1 MSQAP
6 PAKGAPSAG
15 SGGNSDSDD
24 AGGREYMLIPLS
36 DDNAQASEKVLGK
49 RRARTPSGAASEP
62 QEEESL
68 SDADG
73 VWEPEYEDD
82 AMQLSVVAGG
92 SAPKFARL
100 TSEPEE
106 EVPGQR
112 ASPQPGP
119 STTRGARGIKPVRRR
134 TPRTRAA
141 GKEGS
146 PAELDALPYET
157 PNFTCGWSP
166 LQYPNSSPCHESC
179 TRLSD
184 LRRHQRPHFE
194 VDLEYAKEHLNQGAI
209 DTAQAA
215 LDKCAGRGQSY
226 PCEVCGKVYSR
237 LDAVTRHRQ
246 QPQGKRC
253 NVDIGACPTST
264 IYKQRRAAEKR
275 AKESQEA
282 EEKAETAQTEE
293 KDEGEGEEKGGEKG
307 EEKDGG
313 KDEEMDE

>member
-6 PAKGAPSAG
+6 PAKGAPGAG

-24 AGGREYMLIPLS
+24 AGN
-36 DDNAQASEKVLGK
+36 DNTQASDKVLGK
-49 RRARTPSGAASEP
+49 RRARTPPRAVPEP

-68 SDADG
+68 SDADAD
-73 VWEPEYEDD
+73 WEPEYDD
-82 AMQLSVVAGG
+82 DTMQPSVVSAG

-106 EVPGQR
+106 GV
-112 ASPQPGP
+112 SPQPGP
-119 STTRGARGIKPVRRR
+119 STSSRGARGLRPVRRR

-146 PAELDALPYET
+146 PAELDALPYEA
-157 PNFTCGWSP
+157 PNFTCGWTP

-194 VDLEYAKEHLNQGAI
+194 RDLEYAKERLDEEAVAK
-209 DTAQAA
+209 AQAA
-215 LDKCAGRGQSY
+215 IDKCAGRGQSY
-226 PCEVCGKVYSR
+226 ACEVCGKVYSR
-237 LDAVTRHRQ
+237 LDAVARHRQ
-246 QPQGKRC
+246 QPQGKQC
-253 NVDIGACPTST
+253 NI

-275 AKESQEA
+275 AKECQEVEERMGTEQA
-282 EEKAETAQTEE
+282 EEKDGEKDERKSEE
-293 KDEGEGEEKGGEKG
+293 KDE
-307 EEKDGG
+307 
-313 KDEEMDE
+313 

>member
-6 PAKGAPSAG
+6 PAKGAPSTPG

-24 AGGREYMLIPLS
+24 VG
-36 DDNAQASEKVLGK
+36 DDNPQASEKVLGK
-49 RRARTPSGAASEP
+49 RRARTPPGAAALEL

-68 SDADG
+68 SDADAD
-73 VWEPEYEDD
+73 WEPEYEDET
-82 AMQLSVVAGG
+82 MQPSVTIGG

-100 TSEPEE
+100 TLEPEE
-106 EVPGQR
+106 ELSGQR

-146 PAELDALPYET
+146 PTELDALPYEA
-157 PNFTCGWSP
+157 PNFTCGWRP

-194 VDLEYAKEHLNQGAI
+194 VDLEYAKEHLDAEAVAK
-209 DTAQAA
+209 AQAA
-215 LDKCAGRGQSY
+215 IDKCAGRGQSY
-226 PCEVCGKVYSR
+226 ACEVCGKVYSR
-237 LDAVTRHRQ
+237 LDAVARHRQ

-253 NVDIGACPTST
+253 NT

-282 EEKAETAQTEE
+282 EEKMEVEHVDERDEE
-293 KDEGEGEEKGGEKG
+293 KDERMDE
-307 EEKDGG
+307 G
-313 KDEEMDE
+313 KDE